1 MEGDSS
7 QLVNL
12 RNILQIFSAYTGL
25 KVNYSKSVMV
35 PINITEERL
44 QSLANTFGCIT
55 GSLPFTYLGL
65 PLGTT
70 KPTVQEF
77 LPLVK
82 KCERKIL
89 VTSNLLSQAGKLIMV
104 NSVISSFPTFMM
116 CSMKIPTAVI
126 EQIDKYR
133 KHCLWRGSDI
143 NSKRPPKATWKLVCL
158 PKEEGGLGVIDLK
171 VQNEALL
178 LKNLHKFFNRLDIPW
193 VHLIWEKHYQN
204 DKLPSAIK
212 KGSF

>member
-1 MEGDSS
+1 
-7 QLVNL
+7 
-12 RNILQIFSAYTGL
+12 
-25 KVNYSKSVMV
+25 MV
-35 PINITEERL
+35 PINITEERH
-44 QSLANTFGCIT
+44 QSLANTFGCTT

-89 VTSNLLSQAGKLIMV
+89 VTSNLLSQAGKLILV
-104 NSVISSFPTFMM
+104 NSVKLSFPTFMM
-116 CSMKIPTAVI
+116 CSMKIPIIVI
-126 EQIDKYR
+126 EQINKYR
-133 KHCLWRGSDI
+133 RHCLWRGSDI
-143 NSKRPPKATWKLVCL
+143 NSKKPPKAAWKMVCL
-158 PKEEGGLGVIDLK
+158 PKEEGGLGVIDLR

-178 LKNLHKFFNRLDIPW
+178 LKNLHKFFNKENLPW
-193 VHLIWEKHYQN
+193 VNLIWDNYYKN
-204 DKLPSAIK
+204 GKLPSATK